1 MVKNCLIN
9 IVLFKK
15 KLQKFIFF
23 FVALILLHFNSN
35 AQNQNKIVDS
45 LISWIENHPTVDSQ
59 YIITLHRISY
69 QLSETD
75 IKKSFAYYEKVVA
88 ISDSLNYTYGKSLA
102 QINLGLFFYSS
113 ANFDASNKAFF
124 KAIDYAE
131 ACGALRLKA
140 VSLNNIGDN
149 LKTLKDY
156 EKCRQYV
163 NEAISLNINLQA
175 WRGVAINYELLQ
187 QCDIEEKQ
195 YHLAKEHLDK
205 GMPFAIRTN
214 EGYILSL
221 FYLGYGKLKA
231 INNNT
236 DSATYYFAQAMEMAQ
251 SQNHLKNEFLVYI
264 AKAEYL
270 KNIKSANKI
279 ILLDSALKIARQ
291 IGYLKGISDAAYQ
304 LSKVYDECNN
314 KDSALFFYRIFFK
327 ASDTLFSEN
336 NKRNVIIKESEWKL
350 KRKEIENKHLLQLSQ
365 LQNKDI
371 VIKNGLLITLFI
383 ALLLV
388 VGIAFFINKNSD
400 VKKKRTESLLKQ
412 KITEIQMQVLRAQMN
427 PHFIFNSLNSIENFM
442 MKNEKR
448 LASDYL
454 NKFTRLIRII
464 LDSSL
469 NELIP
474 IEKDMEA
481 LQLYIDLQQLRFN
494 NKFIYETFIQTELLK
509 GDYKVP
515 SLIIQPFVENAI
527 EHGIAH
533 SERTDCKLTITAALK
548 NDHILYT
555 IEDNGIGR
563 LQSTAYNLINKP
575 HHKSVG
581 LSITTDRINIFNK
594 SEIEKQD
601 IVITDL
607 YNKENKPE
615 GTRISVKLKIL

>member
-1 MVKNCLIN
+1 MITNYLIVSIEN
-9 IVLFKK
+9 N
-15 KLQKFIFF
+15 LQKNFLFFIAIFF
-23 FVALILLHFNSN
+23 LQLNAP
-35 AQNQNKIVDS
+35 AQNKNKIVDS
-45 LISWIENHPTVDSQ
+45 LVKWIENNPKIDSQ

-102 QINLGLFFYSS
+102 QINLGLFFYGS

-149 LKTLKDY
+149 LKTLKDFD
-156 EKCRQYV
+156 KCRQYV
-163 NEAISLNINLQA
+163 EEAISLNNSLQA

-187 QCDIEEKQ
+187 QCDIDEKL
-195 YHLAKEHLDK
+195 YTLAKEHLDK
-205 GMPFAIRTN
+205 GMPMALKSNERYIR
-214 EGYILSL
+214 SL
-221 FYLGYGKLKA
+221 YYLGYGKLQA

-236 DSATYYFAQAMEMAQ
+236 DSATYYFIKAMEEAKTE
-251 SQNHLKNEFLVYI
+251 NHLKNEFLIYI
-264 AKAEYL
+264 ARAEYL
-270 KNIKSANKI
+270 KNISAVKKI
-279 ILLDSALKIARQ
+279 ILLDSALNIARQ

-304 LSKVYDECNN
+304 LSKVYDDRNN
-314 KDSALFFYRIFFK
+314 KDSALFFYRIFSK

-350 KRKEIENKHLLQLSQ
+350 KRKEIENNHLLQLSQ

-371 VIKNGLLITLFI
+371 VIKNGLLLTLFI

-388 VGIAFFINKNSD
+388 IGIAFFINKNSY

-474 IEKDMEA
+474 VEKDMEA

-494 NKFIYETFIQTELLK
+494 NKFTYQTFIQPKLLK

-533 SERTDCKLTITAALK
+533 SERNDCKLTITAALN
-548 NDHILYT
+548 NDHIIYT

-563 LQSTAYNLINKP
+563 VQSAAYNQQNKP

-581 LSITTDRINIFNK
+581 LSITTDRIHIFNGT
-594 SEIEKQD
+594 EMETND
-601 IVITDL
+601 VVINDL
-607 YNKENKPE
+607 HNNENKPE
-615 GTRISVKLKIL
+615 GTRINVKIKLL